1 MASIFSPRTP
11 KEDSGPGVWFPEG
24 KGVGLGVAK
33 VRIMV
38 KYKGMS
44 ILLIVNH
51 PSDTVDGRHPA
62 PVEVGSLSLFV
73 QVFLHPQVV
82 VWDFF
87 QKQYV
92 YLGPWVGVGL
102 KGCNTFFYDNTSQKM
117 VDCLMRQPAVPHR
130 FSGDIPTPENEHI
143 P

>member
-62 PVEVGSLSLFV
+62 PVEVGSLSLLCRSFYIPRWL
-73 QVFLHPQVV
+73 FGISSKNSMYT
-82 VWDFF
+82 WD
-87 QKQYV
+87 
-92 YLGPWVGVGL
+92 LGLGL
-102 KGCNTFFYDNTSQKM
+102 
-117 VDCLMRQPAVPHR
+117 V
-130 FSGDIPTPENEHI
+130 
-143 P
+143 